1 MVDAGARIGI
11 AAADRVPP
19 IDPIERGKRR
29 AREIIDQK
37 TMRRHEEDTMRRARR
52 VAIAAHD

>member
-37 TMRRHEEDTMRRARR
+37 TIRRHGDGVRGDERDGDSGVSA
-52 VAIAAHD
+52 